1 MIRRRLLLALPL
13 LPLLAGAPAR
23 AAEEGAKKDGAKK
36 EVGQFLDLQ
45 PVGMPVVVDGALVNY
60 IFVDVRLNLAPSADP
75 IRWRAK
81 EPFFR
86 DALVRAGHA
95 APFTLPGDYDHIDA
109 AKLSAVMM
117 REVAAIAGPG
127 VVRSVVVTKQAP
139 MHLARSPHA

>member
-1 MIRRRLLLALPL
+1 MIRRRVLFALPL
-13 LPLLAGAPAR
+13 LPLLAGGPAR

-36 EVGQFLDLQ
+36 APDQFLDLQ

-60 IFVDVRLNLAPSADP
+60 VFVNVRLNLAPNADP
-75 IRWRAK
+75 LRWRAK

-95 APFTLPGDYDHIDA
+95 APFIVPGDNDRIDA
-109 AKLSAVMM
+109 ARLCAVMM
-117 REVAAIAGPG
+117 REAAAIAGPG

-139 MHLARSPHA
+139 MHLARSPRA